1 MLLVEHTSRFPP
13 DPEGGNEENLTVR
26 QEIPQSPLTV
36 CSLLLGNTQTD
47 PNETAMDDVYN
58 LQARWLWLSLTLT
71 AVSWFSVLIP

>member
-47 PNETAMDDVYN
+47 PNETATGD
-58 LQARWLWLSLTLT
+58 A
-71 AVSWFSVLIP
+71 